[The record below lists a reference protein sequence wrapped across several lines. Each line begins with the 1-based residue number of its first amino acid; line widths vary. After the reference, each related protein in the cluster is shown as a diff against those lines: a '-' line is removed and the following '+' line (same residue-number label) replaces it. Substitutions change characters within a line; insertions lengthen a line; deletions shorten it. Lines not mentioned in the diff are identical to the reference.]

1 MRQNIEGGEL
11 RAFLLVRHNDQSWVV
26 DLLLNYELTLG
37 SGKEANIVIE
47 DSSIGDQHAAL
58 LWTGK
63 DITLRV
69 LNSNDSTFINGDPV
83 TESVIVRPGDEIH
96 IGPATLI
103 VSITVAPVAQGRR
116 SLTHP
121 EFCERL
127 AEELARAKMRGQ
139 PVCIVMLKA
148 RSGDGSNVASA
159 ALNSFRSGDIV
170 GTYAHDEIE
179 FLLPDTPMSIAKAV
193 VKRLLSTSGSAGTA
207 AGLAMAPDDG
217 DSAERLLRA
226 ARDALAV
233 SIREGHEI
241 GRPVQS
247 APEPAEPSI
256 HSPSTKL
263 VVEDI
268 TDAAKQNKPVLLVG
282 EPSSGK
288 RFYARLL
295 HDRGERSEGPF
306 VMISCAALVDQVAV
320 NTAFGD
326 SSGDIADCSA
336 IKAIG
341 GSLLLDEIGDL
352 PIEGQRRLLS
362 FLNQS
367 EMASVSLISTTH
379 RDLSALSG
387 VGAFLPDLY
396 EKVAVVRIGIPAL
409 RMRAESIVPLAKNFA
424 AQFTRDSQ
432 VKLSVGAV
440 EKMRNYTWPGN
451 VLELRNAM
459 ERAVRLADGGEILAE
474 HLPGGA
480 TDDGAGRGQLRQHV
494 GSVERDAIIKTL
506 ADNNYNQTH
515 TAKQLGISRRALIY
529 KMEKYGLKP
538 PPSSSRKE

>member
-1 MRQNIEGGEL
+1 MQQNIEGGEL
-11 RAFLLVRHNDQSWVV
+11 RAFVLVRHNDQSWIV
-26 DLLLNYELTLG
+26 DLLLDYELTLG
-37 SGKEANIVIE
+37 SGKEANIVI
-47 DSSIGDQHAAL
+47 DDTSIGDQHAAF
-58 LWTGK
+58 LWTGRE
-63 DITLRV
+63 ITLRV
-69 LNSNDSTFINGDPV
+69 LNNNDSIFINGEPV
-83 TESVIVRPGDEIH
+83 TESVIVRPGDEIRV
-96 IGPATLI
+96 GPATLI
-103 VSITVAPVAQGRR
+103 VSITVAPIAQGRR

-127 AEELARAKMRGQ
+127 AEELARAKLRGQ
-139 PVCIVMLKA
+139 PTCLVMIKA
-148 RSGDGSNVASA
+148 RSGDGSNVASV
-159 ALNSFRSGDIV
+159 ALNSFRGGDVV

-179 FLLPDTPMSIAKAV
+179 FLLPDTPLSIAKAV
-193 VKRLLSTSGSAGTA
+193 VKRLLSTSGSSGTA
-207 AGLAMAPDDG
+207 AGLAIAPDDG
-217 DSAERLLRA
+217 DSAQRLLRA

-233 SIREGHEI
+233 SIREGDVV
-241 GRPVQS
+241 GRPVQA
-247 APEPAEPSI
+247 APEPSEPSI

-268 TDAAKQNKPVLLVG
+268 TEAAKQNQPVLLVG
-282 EPSSGK
+282 EPNSGK

-295 HDRGERSEGPF
+295 HDRSSRSKGPF
-306 VMISCAALVDQVAV
+306 VMVSCAALVDQAAV
-320 NTAFGD
+320 IASFGD
-326 SSGDIADCSA
+326 ENGDIAGCSA
-336 IKAIG
+336 IKAAG

-352 PIEGQRRLLS
+352 PVVGQRRLLAL
-362 FLNQS
+362 LNRGDIGPIG
-367 EMASVSLISTTH
+367 LISTTH
-379 RDLSALSG
+379 RDLMALSS
-387 VGAFLPDLY
+387 VGAFIPDLY
-396 EKVAVVRIGIPAL
+396 AKIAVVRIGIPAL
-409 RMRAESIVPLAKNFA
+409 RMRAESIVPLARNFA

-432 VKLSVGAV
+432 VKLSIGAV

-451 VLELRNAM
+451 VLELRNAI

-480 TDDGAGRGQLRQHV
+480 TDDGAGRGQLRRHV